1 MAIQPDRSRYSLIGR
16 DLRALYGGRDKARRW
31 GDEADLHAL
40 PGYSGDSTY
49 TVNRQHEHVR
59 LFDTTTNM
67 NEKEHNGLPAGRSS
81 GFACQ
86 RSALLVA
93 RRHVSLHRRCLLP
106 PNSLP

>member
-1 MAIQPDRSRYSLIGR
+1 MHFQAILGTLLVQS
-16 DLRALYGGRDKARRW
+16 
-31 GDEADLHAL
+31 
-40 PGYSGDSTY
+40 
-49 TVNRQHEHVR
+49 TVNMNMLVR
-59 LFDTTTNM
+59 HTTTNM
-67 NEKEHNGLPAGRSS
+67 GNEKEHNGLPAGRSS